1 MALQAHLICS
11 LCHCLFLPFFFIFV
25 MHLDHRPPEIFL
37 HFTTCTLE
45 AFLSTSPLKQ
55 HHSHLSAHTEE
66 TRETATLVFF
76 FTNTEQPEVYTQ
88 TKKAFQDSAIPG
100 LQNHRILLRPHMEYK
115 WLLDFL
121 WWKNKLFCTKGKEAR
136 EALTWGI
143 ASGFWQE
150 QSCIFR
156 LLLLFTSNSWA
167 WVIVQFQTAILCFIT
182 I

>member
-76 FTNTEQPEVYTQ
+76 SQIQNSQRSTLRQKRHFKTVL
-88 TKKAFQDSAIPG
+88 FQDYKTTEFCWGPIWNTSDCLIFCDEKTNSSAPKG
-100 LQNHRILLRPHMEYK
+100 RKQE
-115 WLLDFL
+115 
-121 WWKNKLFCTKGKEAR
+121 KL
-136 EALTWGI
+136 
-143 ASGFWQE
+143 
-150 QSCIFR
+150 
-156 LLLLFTSNSWA
+156 
-167 WVIVQFQTAILCFIT
+167 
-182 I
+182 